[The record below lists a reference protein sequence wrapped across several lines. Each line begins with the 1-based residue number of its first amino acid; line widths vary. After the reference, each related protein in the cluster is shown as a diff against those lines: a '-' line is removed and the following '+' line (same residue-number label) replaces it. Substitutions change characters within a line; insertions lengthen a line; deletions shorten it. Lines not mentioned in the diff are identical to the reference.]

1 MNKASGTLALL
12 AAGILAPVTGSAD
25 AEVYGSIRL
34 AVLYSDTGGMNGD
47 SDDLEVADQSSRVGL
62 QGNEVVGNVTAF
74 GRWEWGVDAN
84 TQDSQLGT
92 RLGYVGLS
100 GDFGTVSFGSQWSA
114 WDTFVG
120 GDHTQIVEEGEWHNG
135 TERNGD
141 NLKFAGKFGAISIE
155 ADAIVSGR
163 VEQGNSPDTAGQN
176 SGPIDEVQLA
186 LGYNAGRF
194 LLQAGVINRDGGED
208 GYLGGGTL
216 VGGRVTYKQG
226 KVTLSAALARDNDEF
241 GGAEETTGVKLRAG
255 YKTGPNRFLLV
266 VTQTN
271 NNVAGNSPG
280 GIAVGYQYDLS
291 KRSRVVLEM
300 ASVDPDIAGPD
311 SSIEG
316 GVMYRHD
323 W

>member
-1 MNKASGTLALL
+1 MKTASAILALI
-12 AAGILAPVTGSAD
+12 AADIVVPTKAIAEAD
-25 AEVYGSIRL
+25 IYGSIRF
-34 AVLYSDTGGMNGD
+34 AVLYTDTGEPTGD
-47 SDDLEVADQSSRVGL
+47 ADDLAVSDQSSRVGL
-62 QGNEVVGNVTAF
+62 RGNEVLGNVTAF
-74 GRWEWGVDAN
+74 ARWEWGADAS
-84 TQDSQLGT
+84 TQDSRLGT
-92 RLGYVGLS
+92 RLGYAGLS

-114 WDTFVG
+114 WDTFIG
-120 GDHTQIVEEGEWHNG
+120 GSHTNIVEEGPWHNG

-141 NLKFAGKFGAISIE
+141 NLKYAGKIGSISLE
-155 ADAIVSGR
+155 ADAILAAR
-163 VEQGNSPDTAGQN
+163 VDTNNALMEQN
-176 SGPIDEVQLA
+176 SGPVDEVQLA
-186 LGYNAGRF
+186 LGYNVGRF
-194 LLQAGVINRDGGED
+194 VLQAGMISRDGGEN

-226 KVTLSAALARDNDEF
+226 PLVLSAALAHDDDEF
-241 GGAEETTGVKLRAG
+241 GGVEETTGIKLRAG

-266 VTQTN
+266 VTQSN

-280 GIAVGYQYDLS
+280 GVAVGYQYDLS
-291 KRSRVVLEM
+291 KRSRVALEM